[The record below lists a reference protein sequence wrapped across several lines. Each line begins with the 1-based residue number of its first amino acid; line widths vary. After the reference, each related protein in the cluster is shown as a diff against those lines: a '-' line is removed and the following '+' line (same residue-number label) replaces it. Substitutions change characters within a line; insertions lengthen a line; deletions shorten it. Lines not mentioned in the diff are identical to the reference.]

1 MKRKVPHPGVLF
13 AAVMLSVLLAASTA
27 VAECK
32 RYKVI
37 ASGVPVH
44 FLYAK
49 QGGKSPEEAAQAA
62 WEHLVTWQYGKAF
75 ASWKNAQR
83 GRIDCWL
90 PNRSYTQCK
99 AEAVPCDGKDGN

>member
-1 MKRKVPHPGVLF
+1 MKSERPHRTIPTLVAVF
-13 AAVMLSVLLAASTA
+13 ALMLTA
-27 VAECK
+27 GTATAKCL
-32 RYKVI
+32 RYKVV

-49 QGGKSPEEAAQAA
+49 KGGKSPEEAAQAA
-62 WEHLVTWQYGKAF
+62 WEHLVAWQYGREF
-75 ASWKNAQR
+75 ANWKNTSQ

-99 AEAVPCDGKDGN
+99 AVAIPCDGKTDD